1 MSGAPAAGT
10 RPERIRA
17 LLGGPL
23 HAALLAA
30 VRERLEADPDARTVA
45 LSSLEA
51 SEREAVASLLGWPS
65 AAGRRRLAVAE
76 IDEALRSSALQAG
89 LREVLEAVGGPLRD
103 RRGEREAERAD
114 RERLFACAA
123 LHPAVAGRS
132 EILAWVDDLRRGLLH
147 RQARTTGADPG
158 ALLDL
163 SLRFAARLPAGGQ
176 LLAVLAAEVAGD
188 AHALDPGAPV
198 TPLVLRAAARLAGWS
213 AVPAGALGRRNLW
226 AEVGVTCDPL
236 SADVLVLGLRPPG
249 PSRLAR
255 ALREAADEGEPQR
268 LTLRELGRTALA
280 GAGAETLHVC
290 ENPVVVAAAADRLG
304 ARSAPLVCVEG
315 QPTSAA
321 LLLLEAA
328 RAGGAHI
335 LFHADFDWAGVR
347 IGNTLAARLGAR
359 PWRYSEPDYLEAAGS
374 AVRGAP
380 LAGKFVEP
388 SWDGALGV
396 GMSRTGRAVHE
407 EQVVEKLLEDLERAA
422 PRR

>member
-1 MSGAPAAGT
+1 VSGAPAAGT

-30 VRERLEADPDARTVA
+30 VRQRLEADPGARTVA

-51 SEREAVASLLGWPS
+51 AEREAVASLLGWPS

-103 RRGEREAERAD
+103 RRGEREAERAG

-132 EILAWVDDLRRGLLH
+132 ELLAWVDDLGRGLLH
-147 RQARTTGADPG
+147 RQARATGADPG

-163 SLRFAARLPAGGQ
+163 SLRFAARLPAGGE

-188 AHALDPGAPV
+188 AHALDAGAPA
-198 TPLVLRAAARLAGWS
+198 TPLVLRAAARLAGWD
-213 AVPAGALGRRNLW
+213 AVPAGALARRNLW
-226 AEVGVTCDPL
+226 AEVGVACDPL

-268 LTLRELGRTALA
+268 LTLRELGGAALA
-280 GAGAETLHVC
+280 AGAEPLHVC
-290 ENPVVVAAAADRLG
+290 ENPVVVAAAADQLG

-328 RAGGAHI
+328 RAGGAPI

-347 IGNTLAARLGAR
+347 IGNALAARLGAR
-359 PWRYSEPDYLEAAGS
+359 PWRYSEPDYLQAAAS

-380 LAGKFVEP
+380 LAGKPVEP
-388 SWDGALGV
+388 VWDGALGTA
-396 GMSRTGRAVHE
+396 MERTGHAVHE
-407 EQVVEKLLEDLERAA
+407 EQVVGQLLADLA
-422 PRR
+422 